1 MPGRPS
7 SQGDSQEPKTLP
19 YNDDDDDDQI
29 ARRPIHYHVQAKLKD
44 REGSQ
49 DDLGKTII
57 WSDGLAG
64 GGYLVICQAK
74 ENPVAKPEHV
84 VGLVLCEKR
93 LQRTIA
99 RVGHSYHSPDN
110 E

>member
-19 YNDDDDDDQI
+19 YNDDDDDQI

-44 REGSQ
+44 REGGQ

-57 WSDGLAG
+57 GGQVVWRVEDIWS
-64 GGYLVICQAK
+64 YV
-74 ENPVAKPEHV
+74 
-84 VGLVLCEKR
+84 R
-93 LQRTIA
+93 QRRTQ
-99 RVGHSYHSPDN
+99 
-110 E
+110 

>member
-7 SQGDSQEPKTLP
+7 SLGDSQEPKTLP

-29 ARRPIHYHVQAKLKD
+29 AMRPIHYHVQAKLKD

-57 WSDGLAG
+57 
-64 GGYLVICQAK
+64 
-74 ENPVAKPEHV
+74 
-84 VGLVLCEKR
+84 
-93 LQRTIA
+93 
-99 RVGHSYHSPDN
+99 
-110 E
+110 